1 MNLPGCFRAS
11 EGRGNHIKII
21 GIDLAGSPRRPTG
34 FCLIDGKQV
43 FLKVLFT
50 DEEIR
55 QAVLAARPEL
65 VTVDAPLSL
74 PPGRKTINERNAFH
88 FRPCDLELRKRGLKF
103 FPITL
108 GPMRIL
114 TERGLRLKDQ
124 LEKTDLRVVE
134 VYPGGAQDIWKLPRV
149 RQNQAK
155 LQAGLLRKLSQEFGL
170 SLARPRKPEKNFSPD
185 ELDALTAA
193 LVGLLYLQG
202 RAEIYGQEPWIIV
215 MPGNI

>member
-1 MNLPGCFRAS
+1 MSSQF
-11 EGRGNHIKII
+11 IKIA

-50 DEEIR
+50 DEEIVEE
-55 QAVLAARPEL
+55 VLAARPEL

-74 PPGRKTINERNAFH
+74 PPGRQTINERNAFH

-108 GPMRIL
+108 GPMRML
-114 TERGLRLKDQ
+114 TERGLRLKYR
-124 LEKTDLRVVE
+124 LEKVGLRVIE
-134 VYPGGAQDIWKLPRV
+134 VYPGGAQDIWRLPRA
-149 RQNQAK
+149 RQNRAK
-155 LQAGLLRKLSQEFGL
+155 LQAGLLKRLSQDFGL
-170 SLARPRKPEKNFSPD
+170 NLARPRKSKKSFSPD

-193 LVGLLYLQG
+193 LVGLLCLQG
-202 RAEIYGQEPWIIV
+202 RAEIYGREPWIIV